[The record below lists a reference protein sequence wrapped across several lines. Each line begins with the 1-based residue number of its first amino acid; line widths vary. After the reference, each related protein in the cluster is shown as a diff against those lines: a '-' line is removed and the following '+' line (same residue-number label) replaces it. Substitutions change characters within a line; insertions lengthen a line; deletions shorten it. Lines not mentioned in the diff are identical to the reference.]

1 MQLAWLA
8 LAVAGTVGYHVVLKL
23 SPTATNP
30 FVSLALTYV
39 TGAVVF
45 AVLASIWPGAI
56 PLRESVARLNW
67 TVLGLAAVIVI
78 LDLGFILLY
87 RTGFEIS
94 LAQVITQ
101 AFSALLLIGIGVAFF
116 REPVSMSQLA
126 GLALCVAGLWLVNR
140 R

>member
-30 FVSLALTYV
+30 FVSLALTYL
-39 TGAVVF
+39 TGAVAF
-45 AVLASIWPGAI
+45 AVLASVWPG
-56 PLRESVARLNW
+56 PMSLRESVARLNW
-67 TVLGLAAVIVI
+67 TVLALAVVIVM
-78 LDLGFILLY
+78 LDLGFLMLY
-87 RTGFEIS
+87 RSGFEIS

-116 REPVSMSQLA
+116 REPVSASQLA